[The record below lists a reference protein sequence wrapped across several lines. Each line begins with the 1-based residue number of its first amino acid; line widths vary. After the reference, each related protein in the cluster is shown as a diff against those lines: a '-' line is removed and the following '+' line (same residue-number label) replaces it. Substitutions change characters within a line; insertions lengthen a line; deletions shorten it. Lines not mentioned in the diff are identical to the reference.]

1 VSSERVL
8 HPKHGPH
15 NPSVFTPSR
24 RPNSVRRTTTHDS
37 LRPDGLLGDVHLVAT
52 GRDLRTDADGQAAVV
67 ATARLDATIEY
78 IPERLVTTISVD
90 PPAEGIE
97 RLVGVRASSGFRQAV
112 DDNVPDA
119 RTHSLRYQLLDDV
132 PTALLVSGYTI
143 GAGGVSMRPRGGLRL
158 QHPDLCAGWATGGTI
173 LVEMEATG
181 QVPVVTGPEAPSLR
195 RDDDDLAWHQLSPL
209 PAHGM
214 RRSRR
219 LDVWEGKGVIAVE
232 CFFRDS
238 HFAADGLET
247 VVHEYTVDA
256 SIDPETRRFLSC
268 DTTVGALP
276 WIECPGAVGSSER
289 LIGAPAEGLRP
300 WVRETFVGPTTCTH
314 LNDTLRSL
322 EGVPDLLAILAQDGL
337 S

>member
-1 VSSERVL
+1 VS
-8 HPKHGPH
+8 
-15 NPSVFTPSR
+15 TPPR

-37 LRPDGLLGDVHLVAT
+37 LRPDGLLGDVHLVAR
-52 GRDLRTDADGQAAVV
+52 GRDLRTDADGQPSVV
-67 ATARLDATIEY
+67 ATASLDATIQY
-78 IPERLVTTISVD
+78 IPERQVSAISVC
-90 PPAEGIE
+90 PPADGID

-119 RTHSLRYQLLDDV
+119 RTHSLRFQLLDDV
-132 PTALLVSGYTI
+132 PTALLVSGYAI
-143 GAGGVSMRPRGGLRL
+143 GAGGVKMRPGGGPRL

-181 QVPVVTGPEAPSLR
+181 QPPVVTGPEAPSLR
-195 RDDDDLAWHQLSPL
+195 RDDDDVAWHEITAL

-219 LDVWEGKGVIAVE
+219 LDVWQGKGVITVE

-238 HFAADGLET
+238 HVDPDGLET
-247 VVHEYTVDA
+247 AVHEYTVNA
-256 SIDPETRRFLSC
+256 SIDPETKRFLTC

-276 WIECPGAVGSSER
+276 WLECPGAVASSQR

-322 EGVPDLLAILAQDGL
+322 EGVPDLLAILAE
-337 S
+337 